1 MLAGAVAVGLLA
13 TGPRT
18 IFGITFNIVSLL
30 YAAAAVLLGFQAVSF
45 GVLGKIAAIR
55 QGIHPEDPRFEG
67 FLRGSTLEAG
77 LMAGTLLVLVG
88 LAGSL
93 WPFFSW
99 SMQQFHLAHPQ
110 EALRTSIPSLI
121 ALALGF
127 QVVLSSFFVS
137 LLRLRR

>member
-1 MLAGAVAVGLLA
+1 VLAA
-13 TGPRT
+13 GPRT
-18 IFGITFNIVSLL
+18 VFGVTFNIVSLL

-45 GVLGKIAAIR
+45 GVLGKVAAIR
-55 QGIHPEDPRFEG
+55 QGIHPEDPRFER
-67 FLRGSTLEAG
+67 FLGGSTLEAG
-77 LMAGTLLVLVG
+77 LRAGVVLILAG
-88 LAGSL
+88 FAGSL

-127 QVVLSSFFVS
+127 QVILSSFFVS